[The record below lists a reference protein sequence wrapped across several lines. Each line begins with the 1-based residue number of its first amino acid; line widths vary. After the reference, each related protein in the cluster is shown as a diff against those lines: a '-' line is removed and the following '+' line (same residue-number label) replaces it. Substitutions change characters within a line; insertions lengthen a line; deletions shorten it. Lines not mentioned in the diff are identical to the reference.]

1 MSLKLTVDALL
12 QQAVDAGDVPGVVA
26 IAADPERILY
36 EGAFGKRV
44 LGQPAPMTLDTVG
57 WIASM
62 TKAITSAA
70 ALQLVERG
78 KLDLHS
84 PVSRWL
90 PEIESIR
97 VLEGFDASG
106 RPRTRAPSRPVT
118 LAHLL
123 THTSGF
129 SYEFWNESI
138 LQYQKATETPGIV
151 ESRIASL
158 RTPLMFDPGERWA
171 YGIGIDWA
179 GRAIEAVSGKRLGAI
194 LQENVLGPLG
204 MSDTAF
210 KISAS
215 MRDRLAKIHHRAADK
230 KLVAGDVELP
240 QDPEIELGGAGLYG
254 TMVDYLK
261 FVQMI
266 LNRGKARGVQ
276 VLREQSVDLMSRNQT
291 GPIRVGPL
299 KSAMPLLSNDAEFF
313 PGLEKHHTYGFQIT
327 AERAPSGLPAGS
339 LTWAGLANSF
349 YWIDPSKKLAGV
361 YLTQIL
367 PFADAGAFTP
377 FLEFQGAL
385 YRTLS

>member
-1 MSLKLTVDALL
+1 MSLKETVDALL
-12 QQAVDAGDVPGVVA
+12 QRAVDAGDVPGVVA
-26 IAADPERILY
+26 IAADRDRILY

-44 LGQPAPMTLDTVG
+44 IGQPAPMTLDTVG

-70 ALQLVERG
+70 AMQLVERG

-90 PEIESIR
+90 PRIETIR
-97 VLEGFDASG
+97 VLEGFDSAD
-106 RPRTRAPSRPVT
+106 RPRMRAPSRPVT

-138 LQYQKATETPGIV
+138 LKYQKATETPGII
-151 ESRIASL
+151 ECRNASL

-179 GRAIEAVSGKRLGAI
+179 GRAIEAVSGKRLGDY
-194 LQENVLGPLG
+194 LRENVLGPIG
-204 MSDTAF
+204 MNDTAF

-215 MRDRLAKIHHRAADK
+215 MRARLAKIHHRTVDK
-230 KLVAGDVELP
+230 ALVAGDVELP
-240 QDPEIELGGAGLYG
+240 QDPEFEMGGGGLYG
-254 TMVDYLK
+254 TMVDYMK

-266 LNRGKARGVQ
+266 LNHGKAGGSQ
-276 VLREQSVDLMSRNQT
+276 VLREQTVDLMSRNQT

-299 KSAMPLLSNDAEFF
+299 KTVMPLLTNDAEFF
-313 PGLEKHHTYGFQIT
+313 PGLEKHYTYGFQVS
-327 AERAPSGLPAGS
+327 AERAPTGLPAGS
-339 LTWAGLANSF
+339 LMWAGLANSF
-349 YWIDPSKKLAGV
+349 YWIDPSRKLGGV
-361 YLTQIL
+361 FLTQIL

-377 FLEFQGAL
+377 FLEFQAAV
-385 YRTLS
+385 YRAAQ